1 MKELQQKQFQSW
13 TKDRTHRFSQFHVCT
28 YLLWLREVITML
40 HVGSDMGTWKV
51 HEKLPK
57 SRNNFP
63 KHDTAIGRYLF
74 PRQANLNC

>member
-13 TKDRTHRFSQFHVCT
+13 TQDRTHQFLQFHVYT
-28 YLLWLREVITML
+28 YLLWLHEVITML
-40 HVGSDMGTWKV
+40 RVGSDMGTWKV

-57 SRNNFP
+57 SRNNLF
-63 KHDTAIGRYLF
+63 KHDTAIARYLF